1 MRRVSSLG
9 DCFKETNNKEFPMKT
24 RSTIALAA
32 AVTLLA
38 GVSAASAADIPS
50 SHSGMAMKASD
61 SLNLTSA
68 QQKTAWN
75 DLNNQGS
82 NQSAP
87 SDFTATAGS
96 KVPNTVTIKA
106 IPDKTVRAV
115 SQLRPYDFAMVAGKI
130 LIVNPQDRTVA
141 QVLSG

>member
-1 MRRVSSLG
+1 
-9 DCFKETNNKEFPMKT
+9 MKKQT
-24 RSTIALAA
+24 TLALAA
-32 AVTLLA
+32 AVLLSGA
-38 GVSAASAADIPS
+38 VAASAESVKP
-50 SHSGMAMKASD
+50 MAHD
-61 SLNLTSA
+61 TLSLTGT

-96 KVPNTVTIKA
+96 EVPNTVTIKA
-106 IPDKTVRAV
+106 IPDKTARAV

>member
-61 SLNLTSA
+61 SLNLTS
-68 QQKTAWN
+68 N

-106 IPDKTVRAV
+106 IPDKTARAV

>member
-1 MRRVSSLG
+1 
-9 DCFKETNNKEFPMKT
+9 MKT

-32 AVTLLA
+32 AATLLA
-38 GVSAASAADIPS
+38 GVTAASAAADVPS

-87 SDFTATAGS
+87 SDFTATAGA
-96 KVPNTVTIKA
+96 KVPTTVTIKA
-106 IPDKTVRAV
+106 IPNKTASAV
-115 SQLRPYDFAMVAGKI
+115 SQLRPYDFARVSGKI